1 MSDEV
6 IQSKYELD
14 VSDYVE
20 GVKKVTSETEKL
32 IEKTEDVGKE
42 TEKVKDK
49 SKSSWEMVA
58 IGINSALEIGKK
70 FIDIMAGVV
79 NKLIE
84 FRDAADDYGD
94 AIDGVNLQLK
104 NMGMYTENLSNN
116 LIDNANALEKNSN
129 YTNTAILE
137 GTKMLLTYNNLGEDV
152 LPSATQ
158 AMLDMSSVMKMDLT
172 SSAQTI
178 GKALQ
183 DPINGLGLLTKQGF
197 HFTEQQKAMIEQLVN
212 ENDMFGA
219 QKIILGEIDKAFGGH
234 AKLQKDELETLA
246 ISWKNF
252 KKVIGNI
259 VKPALDGIA
268 TQFSSILSD
277 ITEIL
282 KKGEEAKKIANGKT
296 GEVTTEALK
305 QQIADKRKEIEDYKA
320 QIAEKKQSL
329 GKVSDAV
336 DEGIREQIKN
346 LENEITTRV
355 KMINAIGAEISRR
368 DDLSKKQE
376 AANKKAKKEEE
387 EAAARA
393 EAEKARLKDIEDRR
407 QKRVKDRGSKTY
419 SDTYGSIYS
428 EGGIE
433 KTQAQIVEGNVDYEI
448 SQEKITKDA
457 NEKLKKTPKKYVDP
471 MSRFGEGEEDYQI
484 KVEVAGYEAKED
496 LKSLKEIEDKKY
508 EKEYNAYYKHIERI
522 QKLAEKEREQKE
534 RAVKRIE
541 KLNER
546 MAKSYEDVRDVSI
559 QALADVILGE
569 QKSLGEYALILSD
582 RLAQRLSYIAAESTV
597 EALWETA
604 QGFADLA
611 VGNAAAA
618 GIHFSSAEGYAVTAS
633 AAGLGAFAAASAS
646 RGLHGA
652 GYGNEEKQTTE
663 TTKESETE
671 SIQTASAKA
680 LEDKETIYISS
691 NDWKKMAFYNIDAIN
706 EALASGKSLKLK
718 K

>member
-1 MSDEV
+1 MSEEV

-84 FRDAADDYGD
+84 FRDAADDHSD
-94 AIDGVNLQLK
+94 AIAGMNLQLK
-104 NMGMYTENLSNN
+104 NMGIYTDNLSDK
-116 LIDNANALEKNSN
+116 LIKNAKALEKNSN
-129 YTNTAILE
+129 YQSTAILE

-158 AMLDMSSVMKMDLT
+158 AMLDMSAVMKMDL
-172 SSAQTI
+172 SSAAQTI

-183 DPINGLGLLTKQGF
+183 DPVTGLGLLSKQGF
-197 HFTEQQKAMIEQLVN
+197 HFTEQQKAMIEEMVKANNVL
-212 ENDMFGA
+212 GA
-219 QKIILGEIDKAFGGH
+219 QNIVLDEINLAFGGH
-234 AKLQKDELETLA
+234 AALQKDSIDQLKNSWISFKEVLGTVAQPAVDTLADILSTFNTNMTFLIKYYQDSKKIKSGDVTEVTKDDLGLHLSNLKREIEASKKELEMLNTVPDAYKDNTL
-246 ISWKNF
+246 
-252 KKVIGNI
+252 
-259 VKPALDGIA
+259 IA
-268 TQFSSILSD
+268 
-277 ITEIL
+277 
-282 KKGEEAKKIANGKT
+282 KI
-296 GEVTTEALK
+296 E
-305 QQIADKRKEIEDYKA
+305 KEIELKDKL
-320 QIAEKKQSL
+320 INKIEKELKY
-329 GKVSDAV
+329 
-336 DEGIREQIKN
+336 REIKSKDQD
-346 LENEITTRV
+346 V
-355 KMINAIGAEISRR
+355 INAKI
-368 DDLSKKQE
+368 
-376 AANKKAKKEEE
+376 KKETE

-393 EAEKARLKDIEDRR
+393 ESEKARLKDIEDRR

-457 NEKLKKTPKKYVDP
+457 NEKLRKTPKKYVDP

-484 KVEVAGYEAKED
+484 KVQTASYEGEED
-496 LKSLKEIEDKKY
+496 EQLQASLKSQQESAAENQRRDDRNTAARKKF
-508 EKEYNAYYKHIERI
+508 ID
-522 QKLAEKEREQKE
+522 EREKQD
-534 RAVKRIE
+534 KRL
-541 KLNER
+541 KDLNKK
-546 MAKSYEDVRDVSI
+546 MAESYEDVRDVTA
-559 QALADVILGE
+559 QALADMILGE

-652 GYGNEEKQTTE
+652 GYGNEEKQSTE
-663 TTKESETE
+663 STKETETE

-680 LEDKETIYISS
+680 LEDKETIYISA

-706 EALASGKSLKLK
+706 DALASGKSLKLK

>member
-14 VSDYVE
+14 VSDYIE
-20 GVKKVTSETEKL
+20 SIVKATLETQKL
-32 IEKTEDVGKE
+32 LNKTEDVGKE

-49 SKSSWEMVA
+49 SKTSWTIVA
-58 IGINSALEIGKK
+58 VGINQALEIGKK
-70 FIDIMAGVV
+70 FIDVMAGVV
-79 NKLIE
+79 NKLLE
-84 FRDAADDYGD
+84 FRDAADDHAD
-94 AIDGVNLQLK
+94 AIAGMNLQLK
-104 NMGMYTENLSNN
+104 NMGIYTDNLSDK
-116 LIDNANALEKNSN
+116 LIKNAEALEKNSN
-129 YTNTAILE
+129 YQTTSILE

-152 LPSATQ
+152 LPAATQ
-158 AMLDMSSVMKMDLT
+158 AMLDMSAVMKMDL
-172 SSAQTI
+172 SSAAQTI

-183 DPINGLGLLTKQGF
+183 DPVTGLGLLSKQGF
-197 HFTEQQKAMIEQLVN
+197 HFTEQQKAMIEEMVKANNVL
-212 ENDMFGA
+212 GA
-219 QKIILGEIDKAFGGH
+219 QNIVLDEINLAFGGH
-234 AKLQKDELETLA
+234 AALQKDSIDQLKNSWISFKEVLGTVAQPAVDTLADILSTFNTNMTFLIKYYQDSKKIKSGDVTEVTKDDLGLHLSNLKREIEASKKELEMLNTVPDAYKDNTL
-246 ISWKNF
+246 
-252 KKVIGNI
+252 
-259 VKPALDGIA
+259 IA
-268 TQFSSILSD
+268 
-277 ITEIL
+277 
-282 KKGEEAKKIANGKT
+282 KI
-296 GEVTTEALK
+296 E
-305 QQIADKRKEIEDYKA
+305 KEIELKDKL
-320 QIAEKKQSL
+320 ISKIEKELKY
-329 GKVSDAV
+329 
-336 DEGIREQIKN
+336 REIKSKDQD
-346 LENEITTRV
+346 V
-355 KMINAIGAEISRR
+355 INAKI
-368 DDLSKKQE
+368 
-376 AANKKAKKEEE
+376 KKETE

-471 MSRFGEGEEDYQI
+471 MSRFGDGEEDYQI
-484 KVEVAGYEAKED
+484 KVETSGYEAKKD
-496 LKSLKEIEDKKY
+496 IKSSIEKEKQEY
-508 EKEYNAYYKHIERI
+508 EKQYNAYYKHIERI

-546 MAKSYEDVRDVSI
+546 MAKSYEDVRDVST
-559 QALADVILGE
+559 QAIEDVLLSE

-582 RLAQRLSYIAAESTV
+582 QLAQKLAHISAEATV
-597 EALWETA
+597 ESLWETA
-604 QGFADLA
+604 QGIAALA
-611 VGNAAAA
+611 ATGGVPTTKSTGHFAAAA
-618 GIHFSSAEGYAVTAS
+618 AYGQTAT

-652 GYGNEEKQTTE
+652 GYGNDENSNNSSSSATNTE
-663 TTKESETE
+663 TEL
-671 SIQTASAKA
+671 IQTASAKA
-680 LEDKETIYISS
+680 LEDKETIYIST